1 MHDEVDDV
9 VALRR
14 RLADTEEQLGELQ
27 QRLTS
32 RRHLLRLSGAA
43 AVGAAAAVVAGT
55 GAAEATTGTMQYGN
69 TNNAGAD
76 ETELSGSSS
85 LFTLRVTNSNQLA
98 STVMAVNSSA
108 GTGLE
113 GRADTAGTNAR
124 GVDASV
130 NGTNG
135 YAIAATGGR
144 AQLYLSQG
152 FDAGPA
158 VSATHSVGEVAVTG
172 NALWFCVTA
181 GNPGTWRKV
190 AAVETAGSFHPIAT
204 ARVYDSR
211 WNNILPNVTKGSMVV
226 GNASRLVYC
235 DDQRALDTGLVTT
248 ADVVPA
254 GATAIAYNLTLTQAT
269 GQGFLA
275 VEPGGA
281 STYWGSAINWTAN
294 VTSVANASVAKLD
307 SQRRISVFIG
317 GQAGAHT
324 HFIVDV
330 VGYYR

>member
-43 AVGAAAAVVAGT
+43 AVGAAAAVAAGT
-55 GAAEATTGTMQYGN
+55 GAADAAGTMLYGSTNNTGTDQ
-69 TNNAGAD
+69 
-76 ETELSGSSS
+76 TELSATNTV
-85 LFTLRVTNSNQLA
+85 FTLRVTNSSQFA

-113 GRADTAGTNAR
+113 ARADVAGTNAR

-254 GATAIAYNLTLTQAT
+254 GATAIAYNLTLTQAA

-281 STYWGSAINWTAN
+281 STYGGSAINWTAN

-307 SQRRISVFIG
+307 SLRRVSVFIG
-317 GQAGAHT
+317 GQPGSTT
-324 HFIVDV
+324 HFIIDV

>member
-43 AVGAAAAVVAGT
+43 AVGAAAAVAAGT
-55 GAAEATTGTMQYGN
+55 GAADAAGTMLYGS
-69 TNNAGAD
+69 TNNAGTD
-76 ETELSGSSS
+76 QTELSATNTV
-85 LFTLRVTNSNQLA
+85 FTLRVTNSSQFA

-113 GRADTAGTNAR
+113 ARADVAGTNAR

-281 STYWGSAINWTAN
+281 STYGGSAINWTAN

-307 SQRRISVFIG
+307 SLRRVSVFIG
-317 GQAGAHT
+317 GQPGSTT
-324 HFIVDV
+324 HFIIDV